1 MPVEPWTA
9 AHVLALA
16 PDASSAKG
24 AQSVSGA
31 AKWEALGL
39 SDDVLWGLCKGSGK
53 KPYQACVDLSGP
65 AYRCSCPSRKFPCK
79 HALGLLLLWS
89 GGGVADGGDLPDW
102 VAEWQA
108 GRQSRAV
115 RTEARRAEPGAVV
128 DEAGARKRAGQRADR
143 VAGGLAELDLW
154 LLDQVTSG
162 LAGAERAG
170 YAPFEAMAA
179 RLVDAQAGTAASTVR
194 RLGRLAGV
202 GAGWAD
208 RLLGELA
215 LLRLLTAGYGRR
227 DALPPEL
234 AATVRTR
241 VGFATSADEVL
252 AGPRLRDSWQVLG
265 QADTVEERLTSRR
278 TWLHGAT
285 TGRFALL
292 LSFAAPGQSLPA
304 DAVPGTLL
312 DADLCFYPGASPL
325 RALIAQ
331 PYATSPLT
339 ATPGSSGVRD
349 ALASAGRLRAADP
362 WLEET
367 PVLLAD
373 VRPAGPDRLVDPAG
387 DAVWLVGGEPWWL
400 LAASGGHPV
409 TVAGELTTDGG
420 VRPLAAW
427 SGDGVFTAAPPGAV
441 TGDRHAT
448 RLPEELVSAAL
459 VGVERRPWRGPSV
472 TVDGR
477 ELLIVGSQTSQAVP
491 GGLAE
496 TPAPGNDMTISD
508 RAVVPAG
515 DAVGHATAGAA
526 GSPAG
531 DRAGAPSGDAVG
543 HTTAGAAGSPGGDRG
558 GVPAGDG
565 AGHAAL
571 GEGGERGPGTDRA
584 ISDRAAPGERGG
596 TALEPAAA
604 LLEAAAVVVAY
615 QRSGPAPSRDAE
627 PDAKAGDET
636 RPVVTEAA
644 GRRLAQLLYGA
655 GVPGGGDVAQRLLAE
670 WLRIA
675 AAHGLRAP
683 ASTLPALLDAGRRS
697 TALRPALALVAGR
710 RGAWLAARHPDWRYL
725 LAEAAGPGVE
735 ADWAT
740 GTPGERLA
748 YLVSLRERD
757 PDAAR
762 ELLAAGFDAE
772 EPEQR
777 ARFVAALATGLAAA
791 DEPLLER
798 ALDDRRREVRQA
810 AADLLAVLPGS
821 ALRDRMTARA
831 LAAVRLDAG
840 RLLITPPAA
849 CDAAMRRDGI
859 APKPPR
865 GVGERAWWLEEVVA
879 RTPLSTWTGTF
890 GLDPAAITELP
901 VVDDWALT
909 LHKGL
914 SRAAVTERDP
924 AWVMPLADLMSRP
937 VNRDLDVADHLLAM
951 TLYEA
956 LPPAELARYAAR
968 VLRGD
973 PARAHRLAELCPA
986 PWPDDLADATLDGL
1000 ASLAGSGRYAWNLG
1014 DLCRLASTAM
1024 PVGYTIR
1031 VAELAERIRQ
1041 AGDPSSTRPA
1051 DTVAALAA
1059 ALTYRHEMT
1068 EELR

>member
-31 AKWEALGL
+31 AKWEAVGL
-39 SDDVLWGLCKGSGK
+39 NDDVLWGLCKGSGK

-65 AYRCSCPSRKFPCK
+65 AYKCSCPSRKFPCK

-89 GGGVADGGDLPDW
+89 AGSVPTGDPLPDW

-108 GRQSRAV
+108 GRRDRAA
-115 RTEARRAEPGAVV
+115 RAETRRAEPGVVV
-128 DEAGARKRAGQRADR
+128 DEAAARKRADQRADR
-143 VAGGLAELDLW
+143 VAGGLAELDRW

-170 YAPFEAMAA
+170 YGPFETMAA

-208 RLLGELA
+208 RLLGELG
-215 LLRLLTAGYGRR
+215 LLRLLVAGYDRR

-241 VGFATSADEVL
+241 IGFATSTDEVL

-278 TWLHGAT
+278 TWLRGVT
-285 TGRFALL
+285 TGRSALL
-292 LSFAAPGQSLPA
+292 LAYAAPGQSLPG

-312 DADLCFYPGASPL
+312 DAELCFYPGASPL

-331 PYATSPLT
+331 PHGTSGLSTVAGALP
-339 ATPGSSGVRD
+339 VRA
-349 ALASAGRLRAADP
+349 ALAAAGRLRASDP
-362 WLEET
+362 WLEEV
-367 PVLLAD
+367 PVLLGA
-373 VRPAGPDRLVDPAG
+373 VRPAGTDRLTDPAG

-420 VRPLAAW
+420 VRPLAVW
-427 SGDGVFTAAPPGAV
+427 SEDGVFTAAPHGAV

-448 RLPEELVSAAL
+448 RLPGELVSSAL

-472 TVDGR
+472 TAEGR
-477 ELLIVGSQTSQAVP
+477 ELLGP
-491 GGLAE
+491 AE
-496 TPAPGNDMTISD
+496 
-508 RAVVPAG
+508 
-515 DAVGHATAGAA
+515 
-526 GSPAG
+526 
-531 DRAGAPSGDAVG
+531 
-543 HTTAGAAGSPGGDRG
+543 
-558 GVPAGDG
+558 
-565 AGHAAL
+565 
-571 GEGGERGPGTDRA
+571 
-584 ISDRAAPGERGG
+584 
-596 TALEPAAA
+596 A
-604 LLEAAAVVVAY
+604 LLEAAAVAVVC
-615 QRSGPAPSRDAE
+615 QRSGPAPSPDVE
-627 PDAKAGDET
+627 PDAPAGAEP
-636 RPVVTEAA
+636 RPPVTPAA
-644 GRRLAQLLYGA
+644 ARRLAQLLSGA

-683 ASTLPALLDAGRRS
+683 ASSLPALLDAGRRS
-697 TALRPALALVAGR
+697 TALRPALALVAGA
-710 RGAWLAARHPDWRYL
+710 RGGWLAERHPDWRYL
-725 LAEAAGPGVE
+725 LTEATATADE

-740 GTPGERLA
+740 GSPGARLA
-748 YLVSLRERD
+748 YLVALRERD

-762 ELLAAGFDAE
+762 ELLTAGFDAE

-777 ARFVAALATGLAAA
+777 ARFVAALATGLSTD

-810 AADLLAVLPGS
+810 AAELLAALPGS
-821 ALRDRMTARA
+821 ALRARMTGRA
-831 LAAVRLDAG
+831 LDAVRLDAG
-840 RLLITPPAA
+840 RLVITPPAA

-865 GVGERAWWLEEVVA
+865 GVGERAWLLEEVVA
-879 RTPLSTWTGTF
+879 RTPLSTWTGAF
-890 GLDPAAITELP
+890 GLDPAAITALP
-901 VVDDWALT
+901 VADDWALT

-937 VNRDLDVADHLLAM
+937 INRDLDVADHLLTMA
-951 TLYEA
+951 LYEA
-956 LPPAELARYAAR
+956 LPPAELGRYAAR
-968 VLRGD
+968 VLRAD

-986 PWPDDLADATLDGL
+986 PWPDELADAALDGM
-1000 ASLAGSGRYAWNLG
+1000 ASLSASGRYAWNLG
-1014 DLCRLASTAM
+1014 DLCRLAAAAM
-1024 PVGYTIR
+1024 PVSCTTR
-1031 VAELAERIRQ
+1031 VAELAERIRH
-1041 AGDPSSTRPA
+1041 AGDAAVTTRPA